1 MKKSYIFILFLAVI
15 ITACTEK
22 VQKETIA
29 EEGKEEI
36 SNENLAGKLTLTY
49 DSLNSVWQEMIVS
62 DNQKFDDIRRLLLE
76 ASYTQSY
83 NPIALEDLQKRTN
96 DLQASRYVQD
106 SMTSEQIDT
115 YDQLSVELLKAIF
128 SFVQQTPDLQ
138 HHSITNQLVTSIQ
151 DADNE
156 VIYFRVKYD
165 RWTKDFNQLVVSYQ
179 DQLQQMGEPYSSFKS
194 KPIFSLEL

>member
-1 MKKSYIFILFLAVI
+1 MKKSYILILFLAAL
-15 ITACTEK
+15 ITACTEQA
-22 VQKETIA
+22 QKETIV
-29 EEGKEEI
+29 EEQKEEL
-36 SNENLAGKLTLTY
+36 SDESLAGKLTVTN
-49 DSLNSVWQEMIVS
+49 DSLNTIWQEMIVS

-83 NPIALEDLQKRTN
+83 NPIALEDLQKRT
-96 DLQASRYVQD
+96 DEVQASRYEQE

-115 YDQLSVELLKAIF
+115 YDQLSEELLKAVF

-165 RWTKDFNQLVVSYQ
+165 RWTKEFNHLVVSYRE
-179 DQLQQMGEPYSSFKS
+179 QLQQMGEPYSSFKS
-194 KPIFSLEL
+194 KPVFSLEL